1 MAQNTAPI
9 FTQTPRLGF
18 GIMIGDANTSFD
30 MSTGVS
36 ASLFTAGASGS
47 YVNKI
52 RFKPSGS
59 TVASVLRVFINNGGV
74 TTTGANNI
82 LYAELSAPTISVSN
96 TVAQNDFEIPFNI
109 AIPANYRLYATT
121 ATALGGG
128 YDITTVAG
136 DY

>member
-1 MAQNTAPI
+1 MAQNTSPI
-9 FTQTPRLGF
+9 FTQTPSLGF
-18 GIMIGDANTSFD
+18 GILLGDVNTSFD

-36 ASLFTAGASGS
+36 SSLFTAGASGS
-47 YVNKI
+47 YINKI

-59 TVASVLRVFINNGGV
+59 TAASVLRVFINNGGA
-74 TTTGANNI
+74 TTIGANNV
-82 LYAELSAPTISVSN
+82 LYAELSVPNITLSN

-109 AIPANYRLYATT
+109 AIPANYRLFGTT

-128 YDITTVAG
+128 YDIVTVAG

>member
-9 FTQTPRLGF
+9 FTQTPSLGF
-18 GIMIGDANTSFD
+18 GVMLGDSNTSFD
-30 MSTGVS
+30 MSSGVS
-36 ASLFTAGASGS
+36 ASLFIAGASGS
-47 YVNKI
+47 YINKI

-59 TVASVLRVFINNGGV
+59 TAASVLRVFINNGGA
-74 TTTGANNI
+74 TTVGTNNT
-82 LYAELSAPTISVSN
+82 LYAELSAPSITLSS

-109 AIPANYRLYATT
+109 AIPANYRLFATT

>member
-1 MAQNTAPI
+1 M
-9 FTQTPRLGF
+9 L
-18 GIMIGDANTSFD
+18 GDANTSFD
-30 MSTGVS
+30 MSTGIS
-36 ASLFTAGASGS
+36 SSLFTAGASGS
-47 YVNKI
+47 YINKI

-59 TVASVLRVFINNGGV
+59 TNASVLRVFINNGGV

-82 LYAELSAPTISVSN
+82 LYAELSAPSITLSS

-109 AIPANYRLYATT
+109 AIPANYRLFATT